1 MTTVT
6 EAQAELDRLQAAKT
20 ALQERVAG
28 YAGKIAAAREQAAV
42 QVLDA
47 QLSGGSVDGHAK
59 KLREIEAD
67 RDSWLTAIDAAGRR
81 ISQAEIELWQA
92 QAIELRERAG
102 ALRLTADER
111 PARTAALL
119 AEVEAFEE
127 CRFGPLMTTI
137 DMSGTKEVSYSQAAT
152 KTERLRAE
160 ARRLD
165 LQAWELEAKMSKAT
179 LASKAK
185 RG

>member
-1 MTTVT
+1 MLTVT
-6 EAQAELDRLQAAKT
+6 EAQAEFDRLQAAKT

-47 QLSGGSVDGHAK
+47 QLAGGSVDGYAK
-59 KLREIEAD
+59 KLRELEAD

-81 ISQAEIELWQA
+81 IVQAELELWRVQA
-92 QAIELRERAG
+92 VELRERAR
-102 ALRLTADER
+102 ALRLAADER

-127 CRFGPLMTTI
+127 CQFGPLVTMM
-137 DMSGTKEVSYSQAAT
+137 DMSGTKETRYAPGNT

-165 LQAWELEAKMSKAT
+165 GQAWELEAKVSKAT
-179 LASKAK
+179 LAPKAK

>member
-6 EAQAELDRLQAAKT
+6 EAQAELGRIQAAKT
-20 ALQERVAG
+20 ALQARYDGFEALIG
-28 YAGKIAAAREQAAV
+28 EAREQAAV
-42 QVLDA
+42 AVLDA
-47 QLSGGSVDGHAK
+47 QLTGGKVRGASRVAE
-59 KLREIEAD
+59 LEAE
-67 RDSWLTAIDAAGRR
+67 RQTVQAAIQAADVR
-81 ISQAEIELWQA
+81 IAQAELELWQA
-92 QAIELRERAG
+92 QAVELRERAG
-102 ALRLTADER
+102 ALRQAADER

-127 CRFGPLMTTI
+127 CQFGPLRTTI
-137 DMSGTKEVSYSQAAT
+137 DMSGTKEISYSQAAT

-165 LQAWELEAKMSKAT
+165 LQAWEVEAKVSKAR